1 MKQYEQL
8 TYHGKV
14 RRLRQVAF
22 NALDCYDLRVQ
33 RLSLA
38 GWYTNVMFRVDSSDG
53 KRSMLRLCAP
63 GWRTENDLRSEVA
76 WLNSLALEPHIHAP
90 QPQPAKDG
98 QYLVRAQAPGMM
110 ELLFV
115 LMSWV
120 PGKPLGSQLSEA
132 NLHKMG
138 VLFAR
143 MHNHGEAFEP
153 PEGFTTRKMD
163 RVLARGEADVLFASE
178 HASSFSI
185 ESRAIFEQV
194 RLRVEETY
202 AKRYGGSQRPIVIHH
217 DLWHDN
223 IHLYRGELYPLDFE
237 DTVWGFPVQDIAM
250 AMQDL
255 MDDVPTERYEPLLEA
270 FRTGYTGLRAWP
282 EAYTS
287 EMDTFRAGRMLW
299 TANWHANW
307 HAQMLP
313 KLIAGM
319 TPWLANFLETGKLR
333 KCGSQ

>member
-1 MKQYEQL
+1 MKPYEQL

-22 NALDCYDLRVQ
+22 NALGRYDLRVK

-53 KRSMLRLCAP
+53 LRYMLRLCAP
-63 GWRTENDLRSEVA
+63 GWRTETDLRSEVA
-76 WLNSLALEPHIHAP
+76 WLNALALEPHIHAP

-98 QYLVRAQAPGMM
+98 EYLVRASAPGMM

-115 LMSWV
+115 LMSWA
-120 PGKPLGSQLSEA
+120 PGKPLGRQLTEA

-153 PEGFTTRKMD
+153 PAGFTTRRMD
-163 RVLARGEADVLFASE
+163 RVLAREEDDVLFTPEYEQAFTP
-178 HASSFSI
+178 HN
-185 ESRAIFEQV
+185 RAVFEQV
-194 RLRVEETY
+194 RQRVEDAY
-202 AKRYGGSQRPIVIHH
+202 AQRYGSSQRPIVIHH

-255 MDDVPTERYEPLLEA
+255 MDDVPAERYEPLLA
-270 FRTGYTGLRAWP
+270 VFRSGYEGLRAWP
-282 EAYTS
+282 ETYEG
-287 EMDTFRAGRMLW
+287 EMDIFRAGRILW
-299 TANWHANW
+299 VVNYHASW
-307 HAQMLP
+307 RAEILP
-313 KLIAGM
+313 KVISEMSPRLEI
-319 TPWLANFLETGKLR
+319 FLKTGKLR
-333 KCGSQ
+333 KI